1 MKFNRLMLGILAIV
15 AIGCGGGG
23 GGSAVPGGGGN
34 TTLSLF
40 ASDSLS
46 TDYDHV
52 WVKVHRV
59 SVGDRQVFNSATG
72 KVLDLKTLRDATG
85 ARFAFLDDSSLPAGS
100 YDDVKVDLDKDLTLV
115 PVGTTIGQI
124 RQFSDAYDLVGTP
137 GMSQLKIAGRN
148 TFGAGRQS
156 LVVDFDLANWN
167 LDGAGRVVA
176 LVKRGDDTGID
187 DRRRHEDEDHGGSV
201 SGLSGTAPNQTFTLS
216 RTGVSLA
223 VRTDA
228 STRIYNESGLA
239 NPLLG
244 NGKRVEVT
252 GAFVAGVLLAA
263 SVKIEDEAGEDPH
276 GIKGPI
282 TSANVGAG
290 TFEVTVTRARG
301 FVPDRSSYQ
310 IATTGATRYLSDAGV
325 PMTKADFFAA
335 ATVGTEL
342 EAEGTVS
349 GGTLTAV
356 KVKLENEQNE
366 AEIKGSVTSVNTGA
380 SELTISAQSW
390 FGVSLSAGASVRLTT
405 TAATTYRL
413 GNATVTKAQFFAG
426 MSVGRI
432 VEAKGS
438 YSNGVLSSIRLKDD
452 D

>member
-1 MKFNRLMLGILAIV
+1 MKLNQLFIGILALV
-15 AIGCGGGG
+15 AVGCGGGG
-23 GGSAVPGGGGN
+23 GGATSIGGGG
-34 TTLSLF
+34 TATLSVY
-40 ASDSLS
+40 ASDSLN
-46 TDYDHV
+46 TDYRQV
-52 WVKVHRV
+52 WVKLHRI
-59 SVGDRQVFNSATG
+59 SVGDRTVFSSIPG
-72 KVLDLKTLRDATG
+72 KVLDLKSLRDAGG
-85 ARFAFLDDSSLPAGS
+85 ARFAFLDDSTLPAGRH
-100 YDDVKVDLDKDLTLV
+100 DDVKVELDKELTLV
-115 PVGTTIGQI
+115 PVGSTTGQV

-137 GMSQLKIAGRN
+137 GRSQLKIAGPN
-148 TFGAGRQS
+148 TLAVGRQA

-167 LDGAGRVVA
+167 LDATGRVVA
-176 LVKRGDDTGID
+176 LVKRGDDRGID
-187 DRRRHEDEDHGGSV
+187 DRGRHEHEDYGGSV

-216 RTGVSLA
+216 RTGMSLA

-228 STRIYNESGLA
+228 STRVFNESGAA
-239 NPLLG
+239 NPRLS
-244 NGKRVEVT
+244 NGLRVEVMGT
-252 GAFVAGVLLAA
+252 FVAGVLLAA
-263 SVKIEDEAGEDPH
+263 SVKVEDEAGEAPH
-276 GIKGPI
+276 HLKGAI
-282 TSANVGAG
+282 TAASAGAG

-310 IATTGATRYLSDAGV
+310 VATTGATRYLSDAGV

-335 ATVGTEL
+335 ATVGTAL

-405 TAATTYRL
+405 SAATTYRL
-413 GNATVTKAQFFAG
+413 GNATVTKPQFFAG